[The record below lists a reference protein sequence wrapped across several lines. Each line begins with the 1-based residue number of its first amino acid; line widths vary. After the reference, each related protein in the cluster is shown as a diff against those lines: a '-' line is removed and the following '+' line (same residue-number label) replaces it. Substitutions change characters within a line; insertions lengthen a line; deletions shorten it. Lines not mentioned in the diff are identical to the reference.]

1 MFGIFKTKNLIN
13 FLYIFILFYLVY
25 HTLHGK
31 YNLQNY
37 LIYEFEE
44 RMYQDFHYNLNKKI
58 IAINMDLHALRENKK
73 DFIDEINKRIN
84 PKPRQGEIVIKLD

>member
-1 MFGIFKTKNLIN
+1 MFGVFKTKNLIN
-13 FLYIFILFYLVY
+13 FLFIFILFYLVY

-44 RMYQDFHYNLNKKI
+44 RMYQDLHYNLNKKI

-73 DFIDEINKRIN
+73 DFIDEIYNSIN
-84 PKPRQGEIVIKLD
+84 PNPRQGEIVIKLD

>member
-73 DFIDEINKRIN
+73 DFIDEIDKSIN
-84 PKPRQGEIVIKLD
+84 PNPRQGEIVIKLD

>member
-13 FLYIFILFYLVY
+13 FLFIFILFYLVY

-58 IAINMDLHALRENKK
+58 TAINMDLLALRENRK
-73 DFIDEINKRIN
+73 DFIDEIDNRIN
-84 PKPRQGEIVIKLD
+84 PNPRPGEIVIKLD

>member
-1 MFGIFKTKNLIN
+1 MFSIFKTKNLIN
-13 FLYIFILFYLVY
+13 FLFIFILFYLVY

-44 RMYQDFHYNLNKKI
+44 RMYQDFHYNLNKKT

-73 DFIDEINKRIN
+73 DFIDEIDKRIN
-84 PKPRQGEIVIKLD
+84 PKPRQGETVIKLD

>member
-13 FLYIFILFYLVY
+13 FLFIFILFYLVY

-58 IAINMDLHALRENKK
+58 IAINMDLLALRENRK
-73 DFIDEINKRIN
+73 DFIDEIDNRIN
-84 PKPRQGEIVIKLD
+84 PNPRPGEIVIKLD

>member
-1 MFGIFKTKNLIN
+1 MFSIFKTKNLIN
-13 FLYIFILFYLVY
+13 FLFIFILFYLVY

-58 IAINMDLHALRENKK
+58 IAINMDLLALRENRK
-73 DFIDEINKRIN
+73 DFIDEIDNRIN
-84 PKPRQGEIVIKLD
+84 PNPRPGEIVIKLD

>member
-13 FLYIFILFYLVY
+13 FLFIFILFYLVY

-44 RMYQDFHYNLNKKI
+44 RMYQDFQYNLNKKI

-73 DFIDEINKRIN
+73 DFIDEIDKRIN
-84 PKPRQGEIVIKLD
+84 SNPRQGEIVIKLD